1 MRIDGSYSTS
11 FRSRKQNFNST
22 IFSTDFCIYPR
33 RSIPLRPEEKV
44 NGERTLFF
52 EGANTFNVVI
62 FVQQI

>member
-1 MRIDGSYSTS
+1 MDHTVPLFDLASKISIVQFFRRISAFIPGAP
-11 FRSRKQNFNST
+11 FRFV
-22 IFSTDFCIYPR
+22 P
-33 RSIPLRPEEKV
+33 RPEEKV